1 MVDDGYVYGLD
12 GGDGLM
18 GGHLCSNSSSC
29 IRKSMT
35 SLPIL
40 LHLKTQH
47 VFTQKMNIDYVWG
60 QTLVRLIVVI
70 ISRYMQIIILYK

>member
-1 MVDDGYVYGLD
+1 
-12 GGDGLM
+12 
-18 GGHLCSNSSSC
+18 
-29 IRKSMT
+29 MT

-47 VFTQKMNIDYVWG
+47 VLIQKMNIDYVWG